1 HELVPVSDDYFL
13 GRLDV
18 SNGID
23 DRSFMGQPDF
33 GRRLLNRLTNAY
45 SMPLGFAEMAML
57 DEDFQRKYYDFIFVR
72 QEFLGEVRCL
82 VIDVQ
87 PKEHVGNR
95 RFLGRIWVEDQD
107 YNIVRFN
114 GSYSPHKGSSYL
126 HFDSWRLNL
135 RPGVWLPAYI
145 YSEESDLKGRAGQAP
160 HFKAQTRLWDYDP
173 QHLAHGNQEF
183 TQIQVDSVQT
193 VRDQSESPQ
202 NASPIEAERAWERQ
216 AEEN

>member
-1 HELVPVSDDYFL
+1 MRSLTNRVTVLLLFLMLSLWSSGQEVSSSSTSPTKVDSANSDQLPASPASSGAFNQVLDRVVERERFFVAQMGHMHPLVETYIQNLKVNHDHELVPVSDDYFL
-13 GRLDV
+13 GRLDM

-107 YNIVRFN
+107 YNIVRFD
-114 GSYSPHKGSSYL
+114 GAYSPH
-126 HFDSWRLNL
+126 
-135 RPGVWLPAYI
+135 
-145 YSEESDLKGRAGQAP
+145 
-160 HFKAQTRLWDYDP
+160 
-173 QHLAHGNQEF
+173 
-183 TQIQVDSVQT
+183 
-193 VRDQSESPQ
+193 
-202 NASPIEAERAWERQ
+202 
-216 AEEN
+216 